1 MRLHRVVAAK
11 RLNDLRLPS
20 SNRLES
26 LRGNRMGQHSIR
38 INNRWRICFTWTD
51 DGAMEVEVV
60 DYH

>member
-1 MRLHRVVAAK
+1 MVAAK
-11 RLNDLRLPS
+11 RLTDLRLPS

-26 LRGNRMGQHSIR
+26 LRGDRMGQHSIR

-51 DGAMEVEVV
+51 DGAMEIEVV